1 MRTNLLRQAG
11 LYAILLFVLVACS
24 KKDEP
29 ASKATLLVRKWKQTD
44 LLVAQTGTP
53 PVSVYNTLVENCSK
67 DDIWEFK
74 ADGTFTVVEGATKCD
89 PSDPDL
95 ISTGTWQLIEN
106 ETKLVVDDVS
116 EPAQT
121 LTINELTASTLRA
134 TGTEVVNG
142 LPLTVVGVFT
152 AQ

>member
-1 MRTNLLRQAG
+1 MKTNLFKQAG
-11 LYAILLFVLVACS
+11 FYILLAFVLAACS

-29 ASKATLLVRKWKQTD
+29 ASKASLLTRKWKQTD
-44 LLVAQTGTP
+44 LLVSQAGTA
-53 PVSVYNTLVENCSK
+53 PVSVYNTLVEDCSK

-74 ADGTFTVVEGATKCD
+74 ADGSFTVVEGATKCD
-89 PSDPDL
+89 PSDPVL

-106 ETKLVVDDVS
+106 ETKLVIDDIS

-121 LTINELTASTLRA
+121 LTINELTGSTLRA